1 MAYVALTYLKKQ
13 LNIESDFTDD
23 DDYIMLLEAAAE
35 QVVEK
40 YTDYPL
46 EKYEDENHNI
56 PQALVHAIAL
66 WVATNYA
73 IRESVSQGFSETP
86 HSFELLIDLFRN
98 YTIDKE

>member
-1 MAYVALTYLKKQ
+1 MPYVDLTYLKKQ
-13 LNIESDFTDD
+13 LNIEEDFTED

-40 YTDYPL
+40 YLDYPL
-46 EKYEDENHNI
+46 VNYETDGAL

-73 IRESVSQGFSETP
+73 IRESIGSNLHENP
-86 HSFELLIDLFRN
+86 HSFELLMDLFRD
-98 YTIDKE
+98 YKLASEK